1 MVRLRLKGS
10 GGLVLV
16 KGLGFRVPFHG
27 GVMLLSG
34 IVKLLCLVFVLRLQD
49 LQLVGSWVLLAEL
62 LRFVGSKVFRSLFLE
77 EPLL

>member
-1 MVRLRLKGS
+1 MV
-10 GGLVLV
+10 
-16 KGLGFRVPFHG
+16 
-27 GVMLLSG
+27 LSG
-34 IVKLLCLVFVLRLQD
+34 IVKLLCLVFVLRVQD